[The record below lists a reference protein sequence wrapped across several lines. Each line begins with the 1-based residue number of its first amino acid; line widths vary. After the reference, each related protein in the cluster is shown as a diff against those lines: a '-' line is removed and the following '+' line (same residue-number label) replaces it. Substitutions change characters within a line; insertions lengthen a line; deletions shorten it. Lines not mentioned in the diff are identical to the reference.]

1 MCGIAALI
9 SLKGSQNLKDIIEM
23 SFKAA
28 HRGPDDEGF
37 LLFSDFEIVPEVL
50 GSTATPDDSFGLPV
64 NYSPKKKINP
74 SACYGRLALAHRRLS
89 IFDLS
94 SFGHQPMALPCGS
107 LWITYNGEIYNF
119 PEIKQ
124 ELVKEGVSFRTGT
137 DTEVLLQGY
146 KRYGASF
153 FQKLNGMFAFL
164 LVDLKEKKLVAA
176 RDRFGVKPLYYTLID
191 DKFLAFASEI
201 KQFSALSSWEAKLN
215 HERGYD
221 FLKSGIIDHE
231 KETLFKNVFELRGG
245 EILTCDLNFPLET
258 LQIKPWYT
266 LSFTPF
272 LGSLQEAV
280 SQYKTLLQESV
291 SLRMRADVGFGS
303 CLSGGLDSSSIVSLA
318 SLSLEKDK
326 IKGAQATFSAVS
338 EDPLLDESPYIHT
351 LLNSHQNIQSHLTL
365 PTAADLKNNFDAIVW
380 HQDLPF
386 GSSSIY
392 AQWKVFSLVKD
403 KKIKVMLDGQ
413 GADELLCGYYEFYI
427 PYLKELLRKKKFLF
441 LGRELFGCKR
451 KNPLIKPFRRF
462 FQSLLSSNFENTLK
476 NRLKNSRENLWF
488 DNKHLPPNNFF
499 CSEDV
504 TELSHKMVNS
514 INLPMLLRFEDRNSM
529 AHSIESRTPFLD
541 YRLVEFTLG
550 LPSHYKISSGETK
563 SILREAL
570 KENLPPL
577 IKNRKDKIS
586 FSTSEKKWFQKEAK
600 QFFLNKIEEAIGVS
614 SGLIK
619 PEALIEAKKMAEGTQ
634 TYSPIAFRTLSFGS
648 WVKQFKVVI

>member
-9 SLKGSQNLKDIIEM
+9 SLNGIRNLKDIIEM
-23 SFKAA
+23 SSKVA

-37 LLFSDFEIVPEVL
+37 VLFSNFEKAPEIL
-50 GSTATPDDSFGLPV
+50 GSSATPEDAFRLPLP
-64 NYSPKKKINP
+64 YSPKEKINP
-74 SACYGRLALAHRRLS
+74 SACFGRLALSHRRLS

-94 SFGHQPMALPCGS
+94 SFGHQPMASPCSS
-107 LWITYNGEIYNF
+107 LWIAYNGEIYNF
-119 PEIKQ
+119 PELKK

-153 FQKLNGMFAFL
+153 FHKLNGMFAFL
-164 LVDLKEKKLVAA
+164 LVDLNQKKLVAV
-176 RDRFGVKPLYYTLID
+176 RDRFGVKPLYYTLIE

-201 KQFSALSSWEAKLN
+201 KQFSSLSPWKAKLN
-215 HERGYD
+215 HERAYD

-245 EILTCDLNFPLET
+245 EFLTCDLNFPLET

-272 LGSLQEAV
+272 LGSFKEAV
-280 SQYKTLLQESV
+280 SQYKSLLQEAV

-318 SLSLEKDK
+318 SLILEREQQKK
-326 IKGAQATFSAVS
+326 PQATFSAIS
-338 EDPLLDESPYIHT
+338 EDPLIDESPYIST
-351 LLNSHQNIQSHLTL
+351 LLESHQNIKSHLTL
-365 PTAADLKNNFDAIVW
+365 PTALDLKNNFDAIVW

-427 PYLKELLRKKKFLF
+427 PFLKELLKKKKFLF
-441 LGRELFGCKR
+441 LGSELIGCK
-451 KNPLIKPFRRF
+451 KNNPLIKPFRRF
-462 FQSLLSSNFENTLK
+462 FQSLLPENFENSLRT
-476 NRLKNSRENLWF
+476 RLKNSKEDLWLG
-488 DNKHLPPNNFF
+488 KQPHQNNFF
-499 CSEDV
+499 SSKDV
-504 TELSHKMVNS
+504 ADLSYKMVNA

-550 LPSHYKISSGETK
+550 LPSHFKISLGETK

-570 KENLPPL
+570 KENLPPI

-586 FSTSEKKWFQKEAK
+586 FSTSEKNWFQKEAK
-600 QFFLNKIEEAIGVS
+600 HFFLNKIEESISVS
-614 SGLIK
+614 NGLIK
-619 PEALIEAKKMAEGTQ
+619 PEALIEAKKMAEGAQ